1 MYDFR
6 SILDDRYPNSVIIKL
21 KINCKNTYQN
31 SELLCDDIEVI
42 GEDLH
47 KVMKDCTILISVS
60 YFKFSSKRGI
70 NLKLERLSYKSENA
84 TNDTRVK
91 FIDV

>member
-1 MYDFR
+1 
-6 SILDDRYPNSVIIKL
+6 
-21 KINCKNTYQN
+21 
-31 SELLCDDIEVI
+31 
-42 GEDLH
+42 
-47 KVMKDCTILISVS
+47 MKDCTVLISVS
-60 YFKFSSKRGI
+60 YFEFSKKRGI